1 MAAVDPPLVVAVYP
15 GRAEAAELVALLREH
30 TISAVAV
37 PSDRHVGEW
46 EVLVPARD
54 ASRATKVVQDRLNLD

>member
-1 MAAVDPPLVVAVYP
+1 MAAVDPPWVVAVYP
-15 GRAEAAELVALLREH
+15 GRAEADDLVALLREH

-54 ASRATKVVQDRLNLD
+54 ASRATKMVRDLLDLD